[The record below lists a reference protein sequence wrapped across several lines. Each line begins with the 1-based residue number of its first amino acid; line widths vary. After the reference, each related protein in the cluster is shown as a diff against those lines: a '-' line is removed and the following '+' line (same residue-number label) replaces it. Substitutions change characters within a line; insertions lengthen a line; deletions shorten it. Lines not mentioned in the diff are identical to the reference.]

1 MLPNRIGQLNQ
12 ELLQF
17 DVLFFIHLTILSVK
31 PGKEVLVPFPADGM
45 RAWPI
50 SPRVNSPRNNDPDLL
65 EPIEV

>member
-31 PGKEVLVPFPADGM
+31 PGKEVLVPFPTDGM
-45 RAWPI
+45 RTWPI